1 VFRCHTGDIQVTMTT
16 EQGVN
21 VPFKVIDNHDRTYRV
36 EFEATAV
43 GTYSTSVMFAGQKTP
58 ASPYKINVQPA
69 VPVRV
74 TDLPDS
80 EYKLAQA
87 HFGLSIWR
95 YG

>member
-1 VFRCHTGDIQVTMTT
+1 MFRCHTGDIQVTMTT

-43 GTYSTSVMFAGQKTP
+43 GTYSTNVMFAGQKTP

-69 VPVRV
+69 VLAVDANKVRV
-74 TDLPDS
+74 TNMPQGCNADT
-80 EYKLAQA
+80 
-87 HFGLSIWR
+87 F
-95 YG
+95 